1 MPDRLQ
7 LAPGVRV
14 VLDVMPEEV
23 RRAAAALL
31 MLLLTEPV
39 PHQAV
44 PDPEI
49 KNGYRIDASLVT
61 VFYGVWPDE
70 IRVFLIRQNT

>member
-7 LAPGVRV
+7 LAPGVRAA
-14 VLDVMPEEV
+14 LDAMPEEV

-39 PHQAV
+39 PDQAIAD
-44 PDPEI
+44 PDF
-49 KNGYRIDASLVT
+49 KYGYRIDASLVT
-61 VFYGVWPDE
+61 VFYGAWPDE

>member
-7 LAPGVRV
+7 LAPGVRDA
-14 VLDVMPEEV
+14 LDAMPEEV

-39 PHQAV
+39 PDQAV
-44 PDPEI
+44 PDPDI
-49 KNGYRIDASLVT
+49 KNGYRINASLVT
-61 VFYGVWPDE
+61 VFYGTWPDE
-70 IRVFLIRQNT
+70 IRVFLIRQDT